1 MFQQPFDF
9 RDESESLYQVL
20 ATLSDADFERTTQ
33 FKSWTVHDVVSHL
46 HAWNWAADLA
56 LTNPAGFDDFRTT
69 FLAEIGKGRRIVVVE
84 KDWLD
89 GAKNRARLEQWRA
102 FYLAMTE
109 RFSAA
114 NPKQRVAWAGPD
126 MSVRSSISARLM
138 ETWAH
143 SQEIYDLLGRACVH
157 TDRIKNIA
165 DLGVRTFGWAYMNR
179 GRAVPAPVPS
189 VRLTAPS
196 GATWDWN
203 EGESDNRVEG
213 TAVDFCKVVTQGRNV
228 ADTGLRVTGPV
239 AQDWMTIVQC
249 FAGPPEDPPPPGTR
263 FVSRTDAQC
272 MPGAS

>member
-1 MFQQPFDF
+1 MFQQPADF
-9 RDESESLYQVL
+9 RDESESLYHVL

-33 FKSWTVHDVVSHL
+33 FKGWTVHDVVSHL

-56 LTNPAGFDDFRTT
+56 LTNPAGFDEFRSK
-69 FLAEIGKGRRIVVVE
+69 FLAEIGKGRRIRAVE
-84 KDWLD
+84 TDWLD
-89 GAKNRARLEQWRA
+89 GAENRARLEQWRA

-109 RFSAA
+109 RFAA
-114 NPKQRVAWAGPD
+114 ADPKRRVAWAGPD

-143 SQEIYDLLGRACVH
+143 SQEIYDLLGRECVH

-179 GRAVPAPVPS
+179 GRAVPAPAPH

-196 GATWDWN
+196 GAIWEWN
-203 EGESDNRVEG
+203 EGETGNRVEG
-213 TAVDFCKVVTQGRNV
+213 SAVDFCKVVTQGRNV

-263 FVSRTDAQC
+263 FVS
-272 MPGAS
+272 PGR